1 MKNIIQEILKSLFEE
16 KKKEITQAIKNRA
29 TYEKWDKH
37 SPIWVYSYVFDS
49 TEEISDLKR
58 IESILKSPRSMYL
71 NIFLNEHDMET
82 YKWMYDIIETEIDN
96 AIIDNLTSNIDSFVD
111 YSDVIDNVCL
121 VKLDEKYNTN

>member
-1 MKNIIQEILKSLFEE
+1 MKDTRQEILKSLFEA
-16 KKKEITQAIKNRA
+16 KKEEIMQAIKNRA

-37 SPIWVYSYVFDS
+37 SSIWAYSYVFDR

-82 YKWMYDIIETEIDN
+82 YKWMYDIIGID
-96 AIIDNLTSNIDSFVD
+96 IDSTISDNLTSYLDSFVD
-111 YSDVIDNVCL
+111 YRDIINSGV
-121 VKLDEKYNTN
+121 